1 MPCAARAV
9 WSETRPA
16 AHSSLSAAI
25 SPWIRSSF
33 FALLHVSVYDF
44 QASRQVERSRSF
56 HVRRIRF
63 AIFSLWR
70 PVVEVVVVAWRRRE
84 EDEVEVERWW

>member
-1 MPCAARAV
+1 MRAAR
-9 WSETRPA
+9 RPRCVVRDASRPLWQGRGGAERGA

-33 FALLHVSVYDF
+33 FARLHVSVYDF

-63 AIFSLWR
+63 AIFSL
-70 PVVEVVVVAWRRRE
+70 VASWW
-84 EDEVEVERWW
+84 RWWRW